1 MEDCAN
7 KGNPIALAKFP
18 HHFLTKQ
25 PQVDPLFDYFTAY
38 LNTLWEWEYY
48 HPIAANIAVSAMLD
62 YASACYLEIM
72 TEGMKVSPAAVHYPD
87 YIRANTGVP
96 DFYTYGLWP
105 VDQFPDIRVYV
116 QAVPSISRFISEFGS
131 TSSRLGLTFNQISSM
146 ISLAIIK
153 RSSPG
158 RQSTTYTSSERFVRK
173 RVG

>member
-1 MEDCAN
+1 MEDCAD
-7 KGNPIALAKFP
+7 KGDPIALAKFP
-18 HHFLTKQ
+18 YHCLTNQ
-25 PQVDPLFDYFTAY
+25 PQADPLLGYFNAY
-38 LNTLWEWEYY
+38 LNKLWEYY
-48 HPIAANIAVSAMLD
+48 HPVAANIAVSALLD
-62 YASACYLEIM
+62 YASACYIEIM
-72 TEGMKVSPAAVHYPD
+72 TEGMKVSPAAVHYPY
-87 YIRANTGVP
+87 YIRAKAGVP
-96 DFYTYGLWP
+96 ELYSYGLWP

-153 RSSPG
+153 KSSPG